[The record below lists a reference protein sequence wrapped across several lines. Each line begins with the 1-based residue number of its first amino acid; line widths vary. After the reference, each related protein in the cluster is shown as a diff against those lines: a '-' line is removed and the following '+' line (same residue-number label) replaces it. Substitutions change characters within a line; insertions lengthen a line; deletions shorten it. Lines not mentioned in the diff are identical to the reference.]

1 MSSMITRR
9 ELEVLRIMA
18 AAEAEGRFE
27 EAEIVTAGREC
38 WLDVVL
44 ISKRTVLGLLRC
56 MAVSVES
63 SGGATER
70 YTINAAGRAIA
81 RRPELAAEI
90 QEAVL
95 LGRPFEIEDD
105 RVRLLPEM
113 GAAP

>member
-1 MSSMITRR
+1 MTTMITRR
-9 ELEVLRIMA
+9 ELEVLRTMA

-38 WLDVVL
+38 WLDVEL
-44 ISKRTVLGLLRC
+44 ISKKTVLGLLRC
-56 MAVSVES
+56 MAVSVDS

-81 RRPELAAEI
+81 RRPELSGEI

-95 LGRPFEIEDD
+95 TGQPFEIEQD
-105 RVRLLPEM
+105 RVRFLPDTGM
-113 GAAP
+113 AP

>member
-1 MSSMITRR
+1 MSTMISRR

-38 WLDVVL
+38 WLDVEL
-44 ISKRTVLGLLRC
+44 ISKKTVLGLLRC
-56 MAVSVES
+56 MAVSVDT

-81 RRPELAAEI
+81 RRPELAGEI

-95 LGRPFEIEDD
+95 LGRPFEIENDH
-105 RVRLLPEM
+105 VRFLPEA
-113 GAAP
+113 GIAP